1 MESLI
6 GDIES
11 LRGVM
16 SQHGPELMQ
25 AMIIL
30 VLGLVLIRWIVKFL
44 KQGLARLKI
53 NPSWAATVGNIVYV
67 LLVVMIVTFAALRLG
82 AVPQNI
88 IRVLGIITLGVVALM
103 TIFRP
108 YFPSLPFKVGNTI
121 NTGGLLGRV
130 EATTFLNTRLKTFDG
145 KTVFVP
151 NSKILNDYLI
161 NYHFTPTRR
170 IYLNV
175 NIGYDQDLLKAKQVL
190 ETLMVEDAR
199 VKKTPRPAVYVLNL
213 TDGWV
218 ELGGRCWVENLKYWA
233 TRCDLIEK
241 TKLRFDIEGIQFAFP
256 RRQVHLSPVRE
267 KFDAFEHEIG
277 EGEI

>member
-1 MESLI
+1 
-6 GDIES
+6 
-11 LRGVM
+11 
-16 SQHGPELMQ
+16 MQ

-30 VLGLVLIRWIVKFL
+30 VLGLILIRWIVKFL
-44 KQGLARLKI
+44 KQGLVRLKI

-88 IRVLGIITLGVVALM
+88 IRVLGIIALGVVALM
-103 TIFRP
+103 TVFRP

-121 NTGGLLGRV
+121 NTGGLLGKV
-130 EATTFLNTRLKTFDG
+130 EATTFLNTRLRTFDG

-175 NIGYDQDLLKAKQVL
+175 NIGYDQNLLKAKQVL

-199 VKKTPRPAVYVLNL
+199 VKKTPRPTVYVLNL

-218 ELGGRCWVENLKYWA
+218 ELGGRC
-233 TRCDLIEK
+233 
-241 TKLRFDIEGIQFAFP
+241 
-256 RRQVHLSPVRE
+256 
-267 KFDAFEHEIG
+267 
-277 EGEI
+277 